1 MTYRGTELVRI
12 PSTLTS
18 GGKSLRGATIY
29 VGLFPCNECAKAI
42 IQSGIKE
49 VVYLNDKY
57 ANEKSTLASKRLLGM
72 AGVKLRRLTPRE
84 KNLVLSF
91 ENELDR

>member
-1 MTYRGTELVRI
+1 M
-12 PSTLTS
+12 
-18 GGKSLRGATIY
+18 
-29 VGLFPCNECAKAI
+29 
-42 IQSGIKE
+42 
-49 VVYLNDKY
+49 YLNDKY

-91 ENELDR
+91 ENVLDR